1 MKNVS
6 MVTGEDGN
14 MGLLEQ
20 KRHFSV
26 NLLDWY
32 MVNRRDLPWRR
43 HNNPYFTWVSEI
55 MLQQTRVDTV
65 IPYFNRFIGNFPTV
79 QALAEAPEEEVLKN
93 WEGLGYY
100 SRARN
105 LQAAARQ
112 VMELHGGEMPQ
123 DKQAVFALKG
133 VGPYTAGAILS
144 IAFNQPQ
151 PAVDGNVMR
160 VLSRYFLIDEDI
172 MKGSTR
178 VLMEELAGELIPE
191 GRARDFNQALME
203 LGALVCTPKA
213 PHCLTCPVM
222 EQCSGRIAGR
232 ELTLPVKTKAKPPR
246 PEQRLVAIVEG
257 RGVHRGRV
265 LVRQRP
271 ATGLLARMWELPH
284 VLAAPAAAGKAA
296 GPLADEPAMALLAG
310 SLWAE
315 GFAARPEVLATH
327 AEHVFSH
334 IVWSLQV
341 YKCTEQDQSN
351 ELPLIAAEARA
362 AYDAQAAARDR
373 SSSASA
379 APESDATHLSE
390 PGTLHAENNASF
402 LSEESELMSPSDVSD
417 SALST
422 MTLTGKGDGLT
433 YCWIGP
439 EDMDKMAFPNIFLKL
454 ISSYFAGAYDQVND

>member
-1 MKNVS
+1 
-6 MVTGEDGN
+6 
-14 MGLLEQ
+14 MGLMEQ
-20 KRHFSV
+20 KQHFSV

-32 MVNRRDLPWRR
+32 MINRRDLPWRR

-65 IPYFNRFIGNFPTV
+65 IPYFNRFIANFPTV
-79 QALAEAPEEEVLKN
+79 QALAEAAEEDVLKN

-105 LQAAARQ
+105 LQAAAQQ

-246 PEQRLVAIVEG
+246 PEQRLVALVEG
-257 RGVHRGRV
+257 RGEHRGQV

-315 GFAARPEVLATH
+315 GFAARPEGLATH

-334 IVWSLQV
+334 IVWNLQV
-341 YKCTEQDQSN
+341 YKCTEQDQGSD

-362 AYDAQAAARDR
+362 AYDTDAQAAAKETAASMLDVTP
-373 SSSASA
+373 SASDLDGENIVEA
-379 APESDATHLSE
+379 ADTSH
-390 PGTLHAENNASF
+390 N
-402 LSEESELMSPSDVSD
+402 
-417 SALST
+417 SALSQ
-422 MTLTGKGDGLT
+422 TGKGDGLI
-433 YCWIGP
+433 YRWIGP
-439 EDMDKMAFPNIFLKL
+439 KDMDKLAFPNVFLKL
-454 ISSYFAGAYDQVND
+454 LSSYFAGAYDEVKE

>member
-1 MKNVS
+1 
-6 MVTGEDGN
+6 
-14 MGLLEQ
+14 MGLMEQ
-20 KRHFSV
+20 KQHFSV

-32 MVNRRDLPWRR
+32 MINRRDLPWRR

-65 IPYFNRFIGNFPTV
+65 IPYFNRFIANFPTV
-79 QALAEAPEEEVLKN
+79 QALAEAAEEDVLKN

-105 LQAAARQ
+105 LQAAAQQ

-246 PEQRLVAIVEG
+246 PEQRLVALVEG
-257 RGVHRGRV
+257 RGEHRGQV

-315 GFAARPEVLATH
+315 GFAARPEGLATH

-334 IVWSLQV
+334 IVWNLQV
-341 YKCTEQDQSN
+341 YKCTEQDQGSE
-351 ELPLIAAEARA
+351 ELPLMAAEARA
-362 AYDAQAAARDR
+362 AYDADAQAAAKETAATMLDATP
-373 SSSASA
+373 SASDLDGESVMEA
-379 APESDATHLSE
+379 ADT
-390 PGTLHAENNASF
+390 TYK
-402 LSEESELMSPSDVSD
+402 
-417 SALST
+417 SALSQ
-422 MTLTGKGDGLT
+422 TGKGDGLI
-433 YCWIGP
+433 YRWIGP
-439 EDMDKMAFPNIFLKL
+439 KDMDKLAFPNVFLKL
-454 ISSYFAGAYDQVND
+454 LSSYFAGAYDEVKE

>member
-1 MKNVS
+1 
-6 MVTGEDGN
+6 
-14 MGLLEQ
+14 MGLQEQ
-20 KRHFSV
+20 KQHFSV

-79 QALAEAPEEEVLKN
+79 QALAEAPEEDVLKN

-105 LQAAARQ
+105 LQTAARQ

-123 DKQAVFALKG
+123 DKPAVFALKG

-160 VLSRYFLIDEDI
+160 VLSRYFLINEDI

-257 RGVHRGRV
+257 RGAHRGQV

-271 ATGLLARMWELPH
+271 DTGLLARMWELPH
-284 VLAAPAAAGKAA
+284 VLAAPAAASKKAA
-296 GPLADEPAMALLAG
+296 PLADEPAMALLAG

-315 GFAARPEVLATH
+315 GFAARPEGLATH

-341 YKCTEQDQSN
+341 YKCTEQDQSS

-362 AYDAQAAARDR
+362 AYDAQAATREGAA
-373 SSSASA
+373 SSSAVS
-379 APESDATHLSE
+379 PESDTTHSSE
-390 PGTLHAENNASF
+390 PGTPNAQNISTS
-402 LSEESELMSPSDVSD
+402 LNDGEMLMSSSDVSD
-417 SALST
+417 LALST
-422 MTLTGKGDGLT
+422 PTLTGKGDGLT
-433 YCWIGP
+433 YRWIGP

>member
-1 MKNVS
+1 
-6 MVTGEDGN
+6 
-14 MGLLEQ
+14 MGLMEQ
-20 KRHFSV
+20 KQHFSV

-32 MVNRRDLPWRR
+32 MINRRDLPWRR

-65 IPYFNRFIGNFPTV
+65 IPYFNRFIANFPTV
-79 QALAEAPEEEVLKN
+79 QALAEAAEEEVLKN

-105 LQAAARQ
+105 LQAAAQQ

-246 PEQRLVAIVEG
+246 PEQRLVALVEG
-257 RGVHRGRV
+257 RGEHRGQV

-315 GFAARPEVLATH
+315 GFAARPEGLATH

-334 IVWSLQV
+334 IVWNLQV
-341 YKCTEQDQSN
+341 YKCTEQDQGSE
-351 ELPLIAAEARA
+351 ELPLMAAEARA
-362 AYDAQAAARDR
+362 AYDADAQAAAKEMAASMLDTT
-373 SSSASA
+373 SSAFDLDGENVMEA
-379 APESDATHLSE
+379 ADTPY
-390 PGTLHAENNASF
+390 N
-402 LSEESELMSPSDVSD
+402 
-417 SALST
+417 SALSQ
-422 MTLTGKGDGLT
+422 TGKGDGLI
-433 YCWIGP
+433 YRWIGP
-439 EDMDKMAFPNIFLKL
+439 KDMDKLAFPNVFLKL
-454 ISSYFAGAYDQVND
+454 LSTYFAGAYDEVKE

>member
-1 MKNVS
+1 
-6 MVTGEDGN
+6 
-14 MGLLEQ
+14 MGLMEQ
-20 KRHFSV
+20 KQHFSV

-32 MVNRRDLPWRR
+32 MINRRDLPWRR

-65 IPYFNRFIGNFPTV
+65 IPYFNRFIANFPTV
-79 QALAEAPEEEVLKN
+79 QALAEAAEEDVLKN

-105 LQAAARQ
+105 LQAAAQQ

-246 PEQRLVAIVEG
+246 PEQRLVALVEG
-257 RGVHRGRV
+257 RGEHRGQV

-315 GFAARPEVLATH
+315 GFAARPEGLATH

-334 IVWSLQV
+334 IVWNLQV
-341 YKCTEQDQSN
+341 YKCTEQDQGSE
-351 ELPLIAAEARA
+351 ELPLMAAEARA
-362 AYDAQAAARDR
+362 AYDADAQAAAKETAASMLDVTP
-373 SSSASA
+373 SASDLVGESVTEA
-379 APESDATHLSE
+379 ADTAY
-390 PGTLHAENNASF
+390 N
-402 LSEESELMSPSDVSD
+402 
-417 SALST
+417 SALSQ
-422 MTLTGKGDGLT
+422 TGKGDGLI
-433 YCWIGP
+433 YRWIGP
-439 EDMDKMAFPNIFLKL
+439 KDMDKLAFPNVFLKL
-454 ISSYFAGAYDQVND
+454 LSSYFAGAYDEVKE

>member
-1 MKNVS
+1 
-6 MVTGEDGN
+6 
-14 MGLLEQ
+14 MGLMEQ
-20 KRHFSV
+20 KQHFSV

-32 MVNRRDLPWRR
+32 MINRRDLPWRR

-65 IPYFNRFIGNFPTV
+65 IPYFNRFIANFPTV
-79 QALAEAPEEEVLKN
+79 QALAEAAEEEVLKN

-105 LQAAARQ
+105 LQAAAQQ

-246 PEQRLVAIVEG
+246 PEQRLVALVEG
-257 RGVHRGRV
+257 RGEHRGQV

-315 GFAARPEVLATH
+315 GFVARPEGLATH

-334 IVWSLQV
+334 IVWNLQV
-341 YKCTEQDQSN
+341 YKFTEQDQGSE

-362 AYDAQAAARDR
+362 AYDADAQAAAKEMAASMLDV
-373 SSSASA
+373 SSSTADLVGESVTEA
-379 APESDATHLSE
+379 ADTPY
-390 PGTLHAENNASF
+390 N
-402 LSEESELMSPSDVSD
+402 
-417 SALST
+417 SALSQ
-422 MTLTGKGDGLT
+422 TGKGDGLI
-433 YCWIGP
+433 YRWIGP
-439 EDMDKMAFPNIFLKL
+439 KDMDKLAFPNVFLKL
-454 ISSYFAGAYDQVND
+454 LSSYFAGAYDEVKE

>member
-1 MKNVS
+1 
-6 MVTGEDGN
+6 
-14 MGLLEQ
+14 MGLMEQ
-20 KRHFSV
+20 KQHFSV

-32 MVNRRDLPWRR
+32 MINRRDLPWRR
-43 HNNPYFTWVSEI
+43 HHNPYFTWVSEI

-65 IPYFNRFIGNFPTV
+65 IPYFNRFIANFPTV
-79 QALAEAPEEEVLKN
+79 QALAEAPEEDVLKN

-191 GRARDFNQALME
+191 GQARDFNQALME

-246 PEQRLVAIVEG
+246 PEQRLVALVEG
-257 RGVHRGRV
+257 RGKHRGQV

-315 GFAARPEVLATH
+315 GFAARPEGLATH

-334 IVWSLQV
+334 IVWNLQV
-341 YKCTEQDQSN
+341 YKCTEQDQGSD

-362 AYDAQAAARDR
+362 AYEVQAATKEMAASVLDAAR
-373 SSSASA
+373 SASDLDGEILPEA
-379 APESDATHLSE
+379 AE
-390 PGTLHAENNASF
+390 ASIN
-402 LSEESELMSPSDVSD
+402 
-417 SALST
+417 SALT
-422 MTLTGKGDGLT
+422 HTGKRDGLI
-433 YCWIGP
+433 YRWIGP
-439 EDMDKMAFPNIFLKL
+439 KDMEKLAFPNVFLKL
-454 ISSYFAGAYDQVND
+454 LSSYFSGAYDEVSE

>member
-1 MKNVS
+1 
-6 MVTGEDGN
+6 
-14 MGLLEQ
+14 MGLMEQ
-20 KRHFSV
+20 KQHFSV

-32 MVNRRDLPWRR
+32 MINRRDLPWRR

-65 IPYFNRFIGNFPTV
+65 IPYFNRFIANFPTV
-79 QALAEAPEEEVLKN
+79 QALAEAAEEDVLKN

-105 LQAAARQ
+105 LQAAAQQ

-246 PEQRLVAIVEG
+246 PEQRLVALVEG
-257 RGVHRGRV
+257 RGEHRGQV

-315 GFAARPEVLATH
+315 GFAARPEGLATH

-334 IVWSLQV
+334 IVWNLQV
-341 YKCTEQDQSN
+341 YKCTEQDQGSE
-351 ELPLIAAEARA
+351 ELPLLAAEARA
-362 AYDAQAAARDR
+362 AYDADAQAAAKELEA
-373 SSSASA
+373 SVLETSPSASYLDGEILAEA
-379 APESDATHLSE
+379 ADI
-390 PGTLHAENNASF
+390 
-402 LSEESELMSPSDVSD
+402 SPD
-417 SALST
+417 SALT
-422 MTLTGKGDGLT
+422 QTGKGDGLI
-433 YCWIGP
+433 YRWIGP
-439 EDMDKMAFPNIFLKL
+439 KDMDKLAFPNVFLKL
-454 ISSYFAGAYDQVND
+454 LSSYFAGAYDEVKE

>member
-1 MKNVS
+1 
-6 MVTGEDGN
+6 

-79 QALAEAPEEEVLKN
+79 QALAEAPEEDVLKN

-257 RGVHRGRV
+257 RGAHRGRV

-315 GFAARPEVLATH
+315 GFAARPEGLATH

-362 AYDAQAAARDR
+362 AYDAQAAAKETPAPA
-373 SSSASA
+373 ASGSLEA
-379 APESDATHLSE
+379 QTQASE
-390 PGTLHAENNASF
+390 PGTTDAANISGLLDEQGEPLSAFAASNPAYDV
-402 LSEESELMSPSDVSD
+402 MS
-417 SALST
+417 
-422 MTLTGKGDGLT
+422 GKGDGLT
-433 YCWIGP
+433 YRWIGP

-454 ISSYFAGAYDQVND
+454 ISSYFAGVYEQQSEELN

>member
-1 MKNVS
+1 
-6 MVTGEDGN
+6 
-14 MGLLEQ
+14 MGLIEQ
-20 KRHFSV
+20 KQHFSV

-32 MVNRRDLPWRR
+32 MINRRDLPWRR

-79 QALAEAPEEEVLKN
+79 QALAEAPEEDVLKN

-112 VMELHGGEMPQ
+112 VMELHGGEIPQ

-257 RGVHRGRV
+257 RGAHRGRV

-271 ATGLLARMWELPH
+271 ESGLLARMWELPH
-284 VLAAPAAAGKAA
+284 VLAEPPAKAGKKAA
-296 GPLADEPAMALLAG
+296 SLADEPAMALLAG

-315 GFAARPEVLATH
+315 GFAARPEGLATH

-334 IVWSLQV
+334 IVWQLQV
-341 YKCTEQDQSN
+341 YKCTEQSQSS

-362 AYDAQAAARDR
+362 AYDAQAATTDAATTAPVGQ
-373 SSSASA
+373 SASTFSTSDQA
-379 APESDATHLSE
+379 ERKLTDDVEVLGDAPQIHI
-390 PGTLHAENNASF
+390 
-402 LSEESELMSPSDVSD
+402 
-417 SALST
+417 
-422 MTLTGKGDGLT
+422 GKGDQLT
-433 YCWIGP
+433 YRWIGP

-454 ISSYFAGAYDQVND
+454 LSSYFAGVYDDIKE

>member
-1 MKNVS
+1 
-6 MVTGEDGN
+6 
-14 MGLLEQ
+14 MGLMEQ
-20 KRHFSV
+20 KQHFSV

-32 MVNRRDLPWRR
+32 MINRRDLPWRR

-65 IPYFNRFIGNFPTV
+65 IPYFNRFIANFPTV
-79 QALAEAPEEEVLKN
+79 QALAEAAEEDVLKN

-105 LQAAARQ
+105 LQAAAQQ

-246 PEQRLVAIVEG
+246 PEQRLVALVEG
-257 RGVHRGRV
+257 RDEHRGQV

-315 GFAARPEVLATH
+315 GFAARPEGLATH

-334 IVWSLQV
+334 IVWNLQV
-341 YKCTEQDQSN
+341 YKCTEQDQGSE

-362 AYDAQAAARDR
+362 AYDADTQAAAKEMEA
-373 SSSASA
+373 SVLEASPSASDLDGEILAEA
-379 APESDATHLSE
+379 ADI
-390 PGTLHAENNASF
+390 
-402 LSEESELMSPSDVSD
+402 SPD
-417 SALST
+417 SALT
-422 MTLTGKGDGLT
+422 QTGKGDGLI
-433 YCWIGP
+433 YRWIGP
-439 EDMDKMAFPNIFLKL
+439 KDMDKLAFPNVFLKL
-454 ISSYFAGAYDQVND
+454 LSSYFAGAYDEVKE

>member
-1 MKNVS
+1 
-6 MVTGEDGN
+6 
-14 MGLLEQ
+14 MGLIEQ
-20 KRHFSV
+20 KQHFSV

-32 MVNRRDLPWRR
+32 MINRRDLPWRR

-79 QALAEAPEEEVLKN
+79 QALAEAPEEDVLKN

-112 VMELHGGEMPQ
+112 VMELHGGEIPQ
-123 DKQAVFALKG
+123 NKQAVFALKG
-133 VGPYTAGAILS
+133 VGSYTAGAILS

-257 RGVHRGRV
+257 RGAHRGRV

-271 ATGLLARMWELPH
+271 ESGLLARMWELPH
-284 VLAAPAAAGKAA
+284 VLAEPPAKAGKKAA
-296 GPLADEPAMALLAG
+296 PLADEPAMALLAG

-315 GFAARPEVLATH
+315 GFAARPEGLATH

-334 IVWSLQV
+334 IVWQLQV
-341 YKCTEQDQSN
+341 YKCTEQSQSS

-362 AYDAQAAARDR
+362 AYDAQAATTDTVATDPDGQ
-373 SSSASA
+373 SASTFTSTSSTT
-379 APESDATHLSE
+379 SDQ
-390 PGTLHAENNASF
+390 AERRMLPDDVEVQDNASQIHI
-402 LSEESELMSPSDVSD
+402 
-417 SALST
+417 
-422 MTLTGKGDGLT
+422 GKGDQLT
-433 YCWIGP
+433 YRWIGP

-454 ISSYFAGAYDQVND
+454 LSSYFAGVYDDSNE

>member
-1 MKNVS
+1 
-6 MVTGEDGN
+6 
-14 MGLLEQ
+14 MGLMEQ
-20 KRHFSV
+20 KQHFSV

-32 MVNRRDLPWRR
+32 MINRRDLPWRR

-65 IPYFNRFIGNFPTV
+65 IPYFNRFIANFPTV
-79 QALAEAPEEEVLKN
+79 QALAEAAEEDVLKN

-105 LQAAARQ
+105 LQAAAQQ

-246 PEQRLVAIVEG
+246 PEQRLVALVEG
-257 RGVHRGRV
+257 RGEHRGQV

-315 GFAARPEVLATH
+315 GFAARPEGLATH

-334 IVWSLQV
+334 IVWNLQV
-341 YKCTEQDQSN
+341 YKCTEQDQGSE

-362 AYDAQAAARDR
+362 AYDADTQAAAKEMEA
-373 SSSASA
+373 SVLEASPSASDLDGDILAEA
-379 APESDATHLSE
+379 ADI
-390 PGTLHAENNASF
+390 
-402 LSEESELMSPSDVSD
+402 SPD
-417 SALST
+417 SALT
-422 MTLTGKGDGLT
+422 QTGKGDGLI
-433 YCWIGP
+433 YRWIGP
-439 EDMDKMAFPNIFLKL
+439 KDMDKLAFPNVFLKL
-454 ISSYFAGAYDQVND
+454 LSSYFAGAYGEVKE

>member
-1 MKNVS
+1 
-6 MVTGEDGN
+6 
-14 MGLLEQ
+14 MGLMEQ
-20 KRHFSV
+20 KQHFSV

-32 MVNRRDLPWRR
+32 MINRRDLPWRR

-65 IPYFNRFIGNFPTV
+65 IPYFNRFIANFPTV
-79 QALAEAPEEEVLKN
+79 QALAEAAEEDVLKN

-105 LQAAARQ
+105 LQAAAQQ

-246 PEQRLVAIVEG
+246 PEQRLVALVEG
-257 RGVHRGRV
+257 RGEHRGQV

-271 ATGLLARMWELPH
+271 STGLLARMWELPH

-315 GFAARPEVLATH
+315 GFAARPEGLATH

-334 IVWSLQV
+334 IVWNLQV
-341 YKCTEQDQSN
+341 YKCTEQDQGSE
-351 ELPLIAAEARA
+351 ELPLMAAEARA
-362 AYDAQAAARDR
+362 AYDADAQAAAKETA
-373 SSSASA
+373 ASMLEVTPTASDLVGESVTEA
-379 APESDATHLSE
+379 ADT
-390 PGTLHAENNASF
+390 TYN
-402 LSEESELMSPSDVSD
+402 
-417 SALST
+417 SALSQ
-422 MTLTGKGDGLT
+422 TGKGDGLI
-433 YCWIGP
+433 YRWIGP
-439 EDMDKMAFPNIFLKL
+439 KDMDKLAFPNVFLKL
-454 ISSYFAGAYDQVND
+454 LSSYFAGAYDEVKE

>member
-1 MKNVS
+1 
-6 MVTGEDGN
+6 
-14 MGLLEQ
+14 MGLMEQ
-20 KRHFSV
+20 KQHFSV

-32 MVNRRDLPWRR
+32 MINRRDLPWRR

-65 IPYFNRFIGNFPTV
+65 IPYFNRFIANFPTV
-79 QALAEAPEEEVLKN
+79 QALAEAAEEDVLKN

-105 LQAAARQ
+105 LQAAAQQ

-246 PEQRLVAIVEG
+246 PEQRLVALVEG
-257 RGVHRGRV
+257 RGEHRGQV

-315 GFAARPEVLATH
+315 GFAARPEGLATH

-334 IVWSLQV
+334 IVWNLQV
-341 YKCTEQDQSN
+341 YKCTEQDQGSE

-362 AYDAQAAARDR
+362 AYDADAQAAAKEMA
-373 SSSASA
+373 ASMLNA
-379 APESDATHLSE
+379 ASPAFDLD
-390 PGTLHAENNASF
+390 GENVMEAAVTPYN
-402 LSEESELMSPSDVSD
+402 
-417 SALST
+417 SALSQ
-422 MTLTGKGDGLT
+422 TGKGDGLI
-433 YCWIGP
+433 YRWIGP
-439 EDMDKMAFPNIFLKL
+439 KDMDKLAFPNVFLKL
-454 ISSYFAGAYDQVND
+454 LSSYFAGAYDEVKE

>member
-1 MKNVS
+1 
-6 MVTGEDGN
+6 
-14 MGLLEQ
+14 MGLIEQ
-20 KRHFSV
+20 KQHFSV

-32 MVNRRDLPWRR
+32 MINRRDLPWRR

-79 QALAEAPEEEVLKN
+79 QALAEAPEEDVLKN

-112 VMELHGGEMPQ
+112 VMELHGGEIPQ

-257 RGVHRGRV
+257 RGAHRGRV

-271 ATGLLARMWELPH
+271 ESGLLARMWELPH
-284 VLAAPAAAGKAA
+284 VLAEPPAKASKKAA
-296 GPLADEPAMALLAG
+296 PLADEPAMALLAG

-315 GFAARPEVLATH
+315 GFAARPEGLATH

-334 IVWSLQV
+334 IVWQLQV
-341 YKCTEQDQSN
+341 YKCTEQSQSS

-362 AYDAQAAARDR
+362 AYDAQAATTDAATTAPDGQ
-373 SSSASA
+373 SASA
-379 APESDATHLSE
+379 FSTSDQAERKLTDDADVLGDAPQIHI
-390 PGTLHAENNASF
+390 
-402 LSEESELMSPSDVSD
+402 
-417 SALST
+417 
-422 MTLTGKGDGLT
+422 GKGDQLT
-433 YCWIGP
+433 YRWIGP

-454 ISSYFAGAYDQVND
+454 LSSYFAGIYDDINE